1 MAAAE
6 AIGGGDGAQ
15 GEPTMNDLRQSGVDH
30 NVDYRAMLKWDE
42 EQQKEL
48 ADASMV
54 LWRLSAVL
62 AVGLYAFR

>member
-1 MAAAE
+1 
-6 AIGGGDGAQ
+6 
-15 GEPTMNDLRQSGVDH
+15 MNDLRQSGFDH
-30 NVDYRAMLKWDE
+30 NVDYRALLKWDE
-42 EQQKEL
+42 EQRKEL